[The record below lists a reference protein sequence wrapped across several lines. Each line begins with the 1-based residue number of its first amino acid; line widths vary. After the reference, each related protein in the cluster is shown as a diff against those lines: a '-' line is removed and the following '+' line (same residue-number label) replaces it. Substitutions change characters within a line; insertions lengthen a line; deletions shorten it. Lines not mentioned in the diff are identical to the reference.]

1 MNPQR
6 NQFAINRVIL
16 DVDVEKCHSCC
27 QMELI
32 DQCGTREA
40 PAVHGAQLSPVP
52 GQQSLTAARAEPAVG
67 VLPWSAEQEL
77 FSGDIAVA
85 QSPRFQIR

>member
-1 MNPQR
+1 
-6 NQFAINRVIL
+6 
-16 DVDVEKCHSCC
+16 
-27 QMELI
+27 MELI
-32 DQCGTREA
+32 DQYGTREA

-67 VLPWSAEQEL
+67 VLPWGAEQEL

-85 QSPRFQIR
+85 QSPRFQIKMSFCNSLTSVTALRL